1 MTPEGL
7 RAALGSPSGR
17 WPERD
22 WAMFDIREQ
31 GEAHAGH
38 IPTATFLP
46 RRLIE
51 IRIRELVPDCAT
63 RIVIYDSGTHIALG
77 TDNRAELACEALRS
91 CGYPNVTVL
100 EGGFSAWAASGGPVS
115 KGSNVLSKAFGEK
128 VLAEDQV
135 PTIKPEDLEVALH
148 AELAPV
154 VCDVR
159 TEGEYRH
166 HHLPGAVSTPGFDLV
181 GHLPEF
187 EKRGPFLVIN
197 CAGRTRSIIATAT
210 ARKLGCSDV
219 RGLENGTMGW
229 QIAGLSVTKDNSVAP
244 PPVKHA
250 AIVRRADDLADAVGV
265 EHASITDLA
274 EAIETNASPYIFD
287 LRSLT
292 EFTEGH
298 IPGAIAVPGGQLIQR
313 TDDFVAVPAHRI
325 VIIDNGCGQAPL
337 AGYWLKRMGFPRVS
351 RLVQGHPG
359 WAQAGLP
366 LQSGRRAEFADTAQ
380 HDPRIVGRQS
390 EEMVLSNIE
399 ESHCI
404 LDVRTSREF
413 AAAHI
418 AGARW
423 APRGWLE
430 HAADPL
436 LGHRTPVLVARDQ
449 RQALLAGAQLIELG
463 FPRVEFVADGMA
475 GWRAAD
481 GPVASG
487 LDMATPYAPDLV
499 EPPYAKGTDEMKAYI
514 EWEIALH
521 HSIDQ

>member
-1 MTPEGL
+1 MTPESL

-22 WAMFDIREQ
+22 WALFDIREQ

-51 IRIRELVPDCAT
+51 TRIGELVPDCAT
-63 RIVIYDSGTHIALG
+63 RIVIYDSGTHPTLG
-77 TDNRAELACEALRS
+77 TDSRAELACEALRS

-100 EGGFSAWAASGGPVS
+100 EGGFSAWTASGGQVS
-115 KGSNVLSKAFGEK
+115 RGFNVPSKAFGEK
-128 VLAEDQV
+128 VLVEDKV
-135 PTIKPEDLEVALH
+135 PTIKPEELELALR
-148 AELAPV
+148 AELAPM

-166 HHLPGAVSTPGFDLV
+166 HHLSGAVSTPGFDLA
-181 GHLPEF
+181 GHLPGF
-187 EKRGPFLVIN
+187 EENHPFVVIN

-210 ARKLGCSDV
+210 ARKLGCDTA

-244 PPVKHA
+244 APVRHA
-250 AIVRRADDLADAVGV
+250 KIIGRAEELADAVGV
-265 EHASITDLA
+265 ERVSVTDLA
-274 EAIETNASPYIFD
+274 EAIETKASPYIFD
-287 LRSLT
+287 LRSLAV
-292 EFTEGH
+292 FIEGH

-313 TDDFVAVPAHRI
+313 TDDFAAVPGHRI
-325 VIIDNGCGQAPL
+325 VIIDNSCGQAPL

-351 RLVQGHPG
+351 YLVQGHTG

-366 LQSGRRAEFADTAQ
+366 MQSGRRAEFADTAQ
-380 HDPRIVGRQS
+380 DDPRIVARHS
-390 EEMVLSNIE
+390 EEMVLSNLE

-413 AAAHI
+413 AAAHM

-430 HAADPL
+430 HAAAPL
-436 LGHRTPVLVARDQ
+436 LGHRTPLLVARDK
-449 RQALLAGAQLIELG
+449 RQALLAGAQLIKLG
-463 FPRVEFVADGMA
+463 FPRVELVADGMV

-514 EWEIALH
+514 DWEIALH
-521 HSIDQ
+521 NSVDQ